1 MYFQGE
7 HDDDDDDDDEIQCFR
22 TLDQTKP
29 TKEKPGKQ
37 L

>member
-7 HDDDDDDDDEIQCFR
+7 YDDDDDDEIQCFR

-29 TKEKPGKQ
+29 TKEKLGKQ

>member
-7 HDDDDDDDDEIQCFR
+7 HDHDDDDEIQCFR

-29 TKEKPGKQ
+29 TKENLGKQ

>member
-7 HDDDDDDDDEIQCFR
+7 YHDDDDDDEIQCFR

-29 TKEKPGKQ
+29 TKEKLGKQ